1 MTIREEIK
9 KLLAQS
15 GLTQYKF
22 CKDNG
27 IYRTNFAA
35 YLRGKDTLS
44 AKKLDYIL
52 DALRRATPSTTLG
65 DCSDILSPEILE
77 AAGWTK
83 RHENEAVEN
92 FEKEVDDVWFN
103 LDFRKRIKKIDIQV
117 EGLIKARLDIITVEE
132 FNKLLDI
139 IGLQRFTIIQMNK
152 QQNYLPISNIA
163 EKKIFIN
170 KNKADNTLHIEYS
183 KPYLSATI
191 ADISEGKA
199 FILLNLDVK
208 VKDNPENK
216 LRELS
221 DFIQKQF
228 PTAQWQ
234 LLNYPDQPSKQ

>member
-1 MTIREEIK
+1 MTIRDEIK
-9 KLLAQS
+9 WRLAQA

-44 AKKLDYIL
+44 AKKLDSIL

-65 DCSDILSPEILE
+65 DCSDILSPEI
-77 AAGWTK
+77 
-83 RHENEAVEN
+83 
-92 FEKEVDDVWFN
+92 
-103 LDFRKRIKKIDIQV
+103 
-117 EGLIKARLDIITVEE
+117 
-132 FNKLLDI
+132 
-139 IGLQRFTIIQMNK
+139 

-163 EKKIFIN
+163 DKQIFIN
-170 KNKADNTLHIEYS
+170 KADNNQRCCIEYS
-183 KPYLSATI
+183 KPYLSATVT
-191 ADISEGKA
+191 DISEGKA

-208 VKDNPENK
+208 VKDNPETK

-234 LLNYPDQPSKQ
+234 LLNLA